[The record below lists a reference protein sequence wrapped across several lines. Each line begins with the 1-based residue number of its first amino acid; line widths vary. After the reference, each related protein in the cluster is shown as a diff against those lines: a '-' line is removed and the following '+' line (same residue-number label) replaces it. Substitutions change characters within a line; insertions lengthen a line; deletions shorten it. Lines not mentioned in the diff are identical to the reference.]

1 MRTEPTAQTEWC
13 ASSPL
18 PRRTGAAAGRLALA
32 GALAAMLLGI
42 TAAQAQSAPDIYKAT
57 LGQQNQ
63 ATAEISTE
71 ELRRILDEKSAT
83 VFDARPFMEYGA
95 GHIAG
100 AVNVAAKPG
109 VPMSAYVSDV
119 HEIDRLLSG
128 RKDAPI
134 VLYCNG
140 PFCGKSKR
148 LAEELLQAG
157 FTDVRRYQLGAPV
170 WRALGGVM
178 QIEPASFQHVL
189 REDRTA
195 VIFDARTAGEFA
207 AGTLE
212 GARHLPKEEVV
223 KAKDDGRLPMEDH
236 NTRIVVFADSAAT
249 ARAAA
254 EEIAKNAFH
263 NVAFCADLFCG
274 TQVALK

>member
-1 MRTEPTAQTEWC
+1 
-13 ASSPL
+13 
-18 PRRTGAAAGRLALA
+18 
-32 GALAAMLLGI
+32 
-42 TAAQAQSAPDIYKAT
+42 
-57 LGQQNQ
+57 
-63 ATAEISTE
+63 
-71 ELRRILDEKSAT
+71 
-83 VFDARPFMEYGA
+83 
-95 GHIAG
+95 
-100 AVNVAAKPG
+100 
-109 VPMSAYVSDV
+109 MSAYVSDV

-157 FTDVRRYQLGAPV
+157 FTDIRRYQLGAPV

-195 VIFDARTAGEFA
+195 VIFDAWTAGEFA

-249 ARAAA
+249 AAPGEVADTYTLIITDANAIMRVHDLMPVILATDAARRWL
-254 EEIAKNAFH
+254 EPGPLRPEP
-263 NVAFCADLFCG
+263 LRSMM
-274 TQVALK
+274 L